1 MKNFFR
7 AAKICLAATA
17 VVCLAAC
24 GTPENAENTAQT
36 GMTPAEYA
44 TAALQ
49 SLEEANSYKGKNRG
63 SVEEI
68 LQERS
73 EILIFF

>member
-24 GTPENAENTAQT
+24 GTPENAENTTQT

-44 TAALQ
+44 TAAPEL
-49 SLEEANSYKGKNRG
+49 G
-63 SVEEI
+63 
-68 LQERS
+68 RS
-73 EILIFF
+73 EQL